1 VPSPPAYDPEPPDGI
16 DSLVAAP
23 SLAGSA
29 NGAAFRFRSAFMLY
43 IETDWP
49 ETILVTIIADIKIET
64 AIEAISNMFI
74 DVVLAIDNCLYSP
87 ARSLF

>member
-1 VPSPPAYDPEPPDGI
+1 VPSPPAYDPDPPDGI
-16 DSLVAAP
+16 DSRVAAP

-29 NGAAFRFRSAFMLY
+29 NCAAFTALSAFILY

-49 ETILVTIIADIKIET
+49 ETILVNTIADTKIET

-74 DVVLAIDNCLYSP
+74 DVVFAIDNCLYSP
-87 ARSLF
+87 ARSFF